1 MRVGGKWKNKKGIS
15 MWWGEQHEF
24 RWYVGDCS
32 SINSHARS
40 QIAQAVDTCTC
51 KPTCVSALACRRDSK
66 SKPNPKKQ
74 EEEIT
79 QTNSTRTPNANHHVP
94 RFRLSKVQ
102 HGWTADAVLCWGKSS
117 CFACATAVA
126 WQCTSKERKCV
137 WLRPCSHHTPC
148 RAERK
153 GKGGRCDCSCS
164 TLPQRCT
171 ACAKRRE
178 DNTSNKHFFVVS
190 HGVK

>member
-1 MRVGGKWKNKKGIS
+1 

-79 QTNSTRTPNANHHVP
+79 QTTQPARQTPTTTYLASDSPKSSMDEPRTLSCVGVNPAALPAPLLSLDSARRKRENVFDFVP
-94 RFRLSKVQ
+94 APITHL
-102 HGWTADAVLCWGKSS
+102 AVLNERGREEDV
-117 CFACATAVA
+117 TAA
-126 WQCTSKERKCV
+126 A
-137 WLRPCSHHTPC
+137 PPC
-148 RAERK
+148 RNAA
-153 GKGGRCDCSCS
+153 
-164 TLPQRCT
+164 LPAPNVEKT
-171 ACAKRRE
+171 TRRI
-178 DNTSNKHFFVVS
+178 NIFL
-190 HGVK
+190 

>member
-1 MRVGGKWKNKKGIS
+1 MFSIKDLFSFLPKKHKHVQCKIVSGQLTPFHCSSCRQTSCTRPRTTGRREAAHGGVYDVRFKGNSILTMRASQRVGGKWKNKKGIS

-102 HGWTADAVLCWGKSS
+102 HG
-117 CFACATAVA
+117 
-126 WQCTSKERKCV
+126 
-137 WLRPCSHHTPC
+137 
-148 RAERK
+148 
-153 GKGGRCDCSCS
+153 
-164 TLPQRCT
+164 
-171 ACAKRRE
+171 
-178 DNTSNKHFFVVS
+178 
-190 HGVK
+190 